1 MANFQIGLE
10 GKLLT
15 VKTTENIKKNLTR
28 ISNDVNKNA
37 KFQLIAKL
45 NSNNTKK
52 VIQKQLNQL
61 APKLKLSIDAK
72 YLEKTLSR
80 TVKFPQSSSG
90 KTPKVKQTNTNV
102 NELNKQLDSLHFK
115 FNEIRNNINNSD
127 FHISGDF
134 SNQIDNI
141 LKHLQEFQNIAT
153 SDEKFSAFNSLQKEV
168 TQLGNDFDALRKKKT
183 EATNLDLDKQKF
195 SSQIKQWLNE
205 NTKAG
210 ESLILAM
217 TRIESQVEG
226 ADKLK
231 LTSLLKEFQ
240 ALDRYA
246 KSTNQSGKSMFDNI
260 KNRLQKFTSW
270 FNIGNVVSEV
280 TSQIREAVTELKEM
294 DTILTEISKTSDM
307 STLELT
313 TLGTNAF
320 DVASKYGQKASDY
333 LLGVQEMSRSGYKNP
348 DELAELSIMTQSAGD
363 MTAELAN
370 QYLIATDAA
379 YKYNGEVKKLNATL
393 DGMNY
398 VTNHNSVNMSDLA
411 DATSI
416 VASQAANA
424 GISEDQLTAILGT
437 MIAKSKQSGSEM
449 ANAFKAILIN
459 LQQIKGYTDEET
471 GETFDEESF
480 TKYENAA
487 KALGVSFK
495 EMKNGVLSLRDPVS
509 ILEDLSQAYSKLD
522 PTDTKRAN
530 LLSSVGGK
538 LRANA
543 LDVLLSNWD
552 TYKKMLS
559 EFSQGGGSAF
569 EEMTKSAQSWDGR
582 LNRLS
587 NSWTKLVSQFVNSDG
602 IKTGITLLQDL
613 ADGASW
619 TAENLGAI
627 PTAITAITAAV
638 ASYKSLK
645 GEGRG
650 KTAPLLNML
659 SLSYNNEL
667 MSA

>member
-15 VKTTENIKKNLTR
+15 AKTTENIKKSLNR

-37 KFQLIAKL
+37 KFQLIANL

-61 APKLKLSIDAK
+61 APKLKLTIDTTH
-72 YLEKTLSR
+72 LEKTISKMGGV
-80 TVKFPQSSSG
+80 TQSSGS
-90 KTPKVKQTNTNV
+90 KTPKSKQTNVNV
-102 NELNKQLDSLHFK
+102 EELNKQFDSLNYK

-127 FHISGDF
+127 FHISGNF
-134 SNQIDNI
+134 SNEIDNI
-141 LKHLQEFQNIAT
+141 LQHLQEFQSIAT
-153 SDEKFSAFNSLQKEV
+153 SDKKFSAFNSLQKEV
-168 TQLGNDFDALRKKKT
+168 MQLGNDFDTLRKKKT
-183 EATNLDLDKQKF
+183 EAINLDLDKQKF
-195 SSQIKQWLNE
+195 SSRIKQWLNE

-217 TRIESQVEG
+217 TRIQSQVEG

-231 LTSLLKEFQ
+231 LTSLMKEFQ

-270 FNIGNVVSEV
+270 FNIGNAVSEV

-307 STLELT
+307 STSELT
-313 TLGTNAF
+313 ALGTNAF

-333 LLGVQEMSRSGYKNP
+333 LLGVQEMSRSGYENP
-348 DELAELSIMTQSAGD
+348 EEMAELSTLTQSAGD

-424 GISEDQLTAILGT
+424 GIAEDQLTAILGT
-437 MIAKSKQSGSEM
+437 MVAKSKQSGSEM

-522 PTDTKRAN
+522 STDTKRAN
-530 LLSSVGGK
+530 LLSAVGGK

-559 EFSQGGGSAF
+559 EFSQGGGSAA
-569 EEMTKSAQSWDGR
+569 EEAQKTADSWEGN
-582 LNRLS
+582 LNKLT
-587 NSWTKLVSQFVNSDG
+587 NTWTKFVNNFVDSG
-602 IKTGITLLQDL
+602 SAK
-613 ADGASW
+613 
-619 TAENLGAI
+619 
-627 PTAITAITAAV
+627 TAISLLDGLVNTLDKFTGLTGSVGTIITAFAGI
-638 ASYKSLK
+638 KSLK

-650 KTAPLLNML
+650 KMIPFNKYALVDTGG
-659 SLSYNNEL
+659 
-667 MSA
+667 

>member
-1 MANFQIGLE
+1 MDEFKIKIS
-10 GKLLT
+10 GKM
-15 VKTTENIKKNLTR
+15 
-28 ISNDVNKNA
+28 DVNSTIK
-37 KFQLIAKL
+37 Q
-45 NSNNTKK
+45 
-52 VIQKQLNQL
+52 IQKQLKGQKVTLDVDIN
-61 APKLKLSIDAK
+61 LK
-72 YLEKTLSR
+72 
-80 TVKFPQSSSG
+80 
-90 KTPKVKQTNTNV
+90 
-102 NELNKQLDSLHFK
+102 ELKS
-115 FNEIRNNINNSD
+115 
-127 FHISGDF
+127 
-134 SNQIDNI
+134 
-141 LKHLQEFQNIAT
+141 
-153 SDEKFSAFNSLQKEV
+153 
-168 TQLGNDFDALRKKKT
+168 QLGAVKSEAKALGQT
-183 EATNLDLDKQKF
+183 GL
-195 SSQIKQWLNE
+195 SSF
-205 NTKAG
+205 
-210 ESLILAM
+210 
-217 TRIESQVEG
+217 
-226 ADKLK
+226 DKLK
-231 LTSLLKEFQ
+231 NKLSRLSQWVPLTTIIASFTNDVRNAVSQLK
-240 ALDRYA
+240 D
-246 KSTNQSGKSMFDNI
+246 
-260 KNRLQKFTSW
+260 
-270 FNIGNVVSEV
+270 
-280 TSQIREAVTELKEM
+280 M

-313 TLGTNAF
+313 ALGTNAF

-379 YKYNGEVKKLNATL
+379 YKYNGEVKKLHATL

-569 EEMTKSAQSWDGR
+569 EEMTKSVQSWDGR